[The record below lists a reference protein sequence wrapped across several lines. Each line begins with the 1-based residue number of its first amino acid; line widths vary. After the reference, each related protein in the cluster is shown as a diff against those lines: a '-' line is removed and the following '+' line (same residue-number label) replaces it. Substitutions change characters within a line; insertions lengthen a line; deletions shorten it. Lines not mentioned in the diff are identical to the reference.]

1 MENRAL
7 KVKLLVQ
14 YHITNEY
21 RQNKNP
27 SLGLSVTGTQ
37 VLYHYFKLLLIN
49 HLITLRDGD
58 VFVDYGGR
66 SPLFT
71 SRKRLCGITC
81 WDFP

>member
-7 KVKLLVQ
+7 KVESFVQ

-21 RQNKNP
+21 RQNKNL

-37 VLYHYFKLLLIN
+37 VLYHYFKLLFIKL
-49 HLITLRDGD
+49 LITPRDGD
-58 VFVDYGGR
+58 VFIDYDGG
-66 SPLFT
+66 SPLSI
-71 SRKRLCGITC
+71 SRKKLCGITC